1 MVPGIKRDPDLH
13 SNPQKPTARRA
24 GGGWTELSAVTEAA
38 SEEEEEDEEAK
49 DRSRVEGEER
59 FYPQNKAV
67 RRAVVHRRSS

>member
-1 MVPGIKRDPDLH
+1 M
-13 SNPQKPTARRA
+13 
-24 GGGWTELSAVTEAA
+24 SAVTEAA
-38 SEEEEEDEEAK
+38 PEEEEEEAAK